1 LAWSS
6 AKGSEFQP
14 SILPRNQ
21 TFWQLPPRL
30 VSRSRYPACRE
41 LQEWPGIA
49 SNVRFSE
56 IKIKTKIKHSRQ
68 N

>member
-21 TFWQLPPRL
+21 TFWQLLPRS
-30 VSRSRYPACRE
+30 VSQSRYPTYRE
-41 LQEWPGIA
+41 WQEWPGIA
-49 SNVRFSE
+49 SKVRLSK
-56 IKIKTKIKHSRQ
+56 IKIKK
-68 N
+68 